1 MPAHAEILPAGTR
14 PDTTRVAF
22 PTCPV
27 CADTMIAAEA
37 SVFHANDEFVS
48 HLWACQTCGYG
59 FVTRHAMARS
69 AN

>member
-1 MPAHAEILPAGTR
+1 MPALAEILPTGTQQDR
-14 PDTTRVAF
+14 PRVTF

-37 SVFHANDEFVS
+37 SVFHASDEFVS

-59 FVTRHAMARS
+59 FVTRHAIAPP